1 VIAVVSTPVVMS
13 GVIFSIA
20 IIGALVLIYL
30 YTFSSAGK
38 GASDLQDKANDALKQ
53 IVEALQAKVEL
64 LEEEHL
70 ANREKIAQLEAT
82 NTEQAARIA
91 SLQEQVTQAAKVDSL
106 RVELGE
112 YHAKVENKWTE
123 VLSHLEKL
131 TATE

>member
-1 VIAVVSTPVVMS
+1 MIAVVSTPVVMS